1 MGHYQDFSMADIL
14 ERVEFKRVGG
24 RESAVSSAGN
34 SSFPTTPPPLAQPNP
49 SMTDGGLA
57 AIASNQRGPRAH
69 LSQSERA
76 RQASRTSRKNLE
88 ADGSGLQLWMPC
100 SMDLLREEEEEET
113 KNNVPRIQCG
123 DGCDPEGLKDNSQ
136 LCLQRIHHGLAF
148 YKHLLD
154 SDIFKGEPA
163 LLPDSPVE
171 QLHTSLLGLSQLL
184 QPEDHP
190 RETQQMP
197 SLSPS
202 QQWQRPLL
210 RSKILRSLQA
220 FLAIAARVFA
230 HGAATLTEPL
240 VPTA

>member
-1 MGHYQDFSMADIL
+1 MLDC
-14 ERVEFKRVGG
+14 R
-24 RESAVSSAGN
+24 AVIMLWLL
-34 SSFPTTPPPLAQPNP
+34 PWVTQ
-49 SMTDGGLA
+49 GLA
-57 AIASNQRGPRAH
+57 VPRSSSPDWAQCQQLSRNLCMLAWNAH
-69 LSQSERA
+69 A
-76 RQASRTSRKNLE
+76 PAGHMN
-88 ADGSGLQLWMPC
+88 
-100 SMDLLREEEEEET
+100 LLREEEDEET
-113 KNNVPRIQCG
+113 KNNVPRIQCE
-123 DGCDPEGLKDNSQ
+123 DGCDPQGLKDNSQ
-136 LCLQRIHHGLAF
+136 FCLQRIRQGLAF

-163 LLPDSPVE
+163 LLPDSPME

-197 SLSPS
+197 SLSSS